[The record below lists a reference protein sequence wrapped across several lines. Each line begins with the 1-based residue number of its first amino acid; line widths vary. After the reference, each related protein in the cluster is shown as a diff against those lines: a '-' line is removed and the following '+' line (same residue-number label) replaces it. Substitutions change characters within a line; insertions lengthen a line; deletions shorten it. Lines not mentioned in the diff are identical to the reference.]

1 MKVRGGS
8 SWHPQKKLPSKSP
21 ALLSLKTQYSIS
33 FDYKKSIT
41 GKLEGNN
48 VEKEKVKIGVSLKY
62 LINIWRTLVIPLINC
77 VVSSTLTW
85 SVNCALTSKATRD
98 ADPDANPAVA
108 GINNPTSA
116 TFKITDTKLYVPVIT
131 LSIQDDIKL
140 LEQLKTGFKRTVT
153 WNKYRSEMSNQTKN
167 NNLNYLIDP
176 TFTKV
181 NRLFILPFKN
191 ENNRVSFSEY
201 FTPNAEIKDFNVLID
216 GKSFFKT
223 PIKK

>member
-1 MKVRGGS
+1 M
-8 SWHPQKKLPSKSP
+8 
-21 ALLSLKTQYSIS
+21 
-33 FDYKKSIT
+33 
-41 GKLEGNN
+41 
-48 VEKEKVKIGVSLKY
+48 
-62 LINIWRTLVIPLINC
+62 
-77 VVSSTLTW
+77 
-85 SVNCALTSKATRD
+85 
-98 ADPDANPAVA
+98 
-108 GINNPTSA
+108 
-116 TFKITDTKLYVPVIT
+116 YVPVIT

-167 NNLNYLIDP
+167 NNLNYLINP